1 MERVTTY
8 SSLPLRPDNVKMTD
22 INLLTGGARPSGM
35 VLVHNHVVPPAKRSG
50 TRGFR
55 FWLQPP
61 DAGVVVCDCGW
72 RPELGRHFSILPRRG
87 TQMVRAADNP
97 R

>member
-1 MERVTTY
+1 
-8 SSLPLRPDNVKMTD
+8 
-22 INLLTGGARPSGM
+22 M

-61 DAGVVVCDCGW
+61 PPVLCATVGGGRSW
-72 RPELGRHFSILPRRG
+72 GGTSPFPLRPG
-87 TQMVRAADNP
+87 TKWLERVSHLR
-97 R
+97 

>member
-8 SSLPLRPDNVKMTD
+8 SSLPPRPNNVKMTD
-22 INLLTGGARPSGM
+22 INLLTGGARPSGT

-72 RPELGRHFSILPRRG
+72 RPELGRHFSILLRRG